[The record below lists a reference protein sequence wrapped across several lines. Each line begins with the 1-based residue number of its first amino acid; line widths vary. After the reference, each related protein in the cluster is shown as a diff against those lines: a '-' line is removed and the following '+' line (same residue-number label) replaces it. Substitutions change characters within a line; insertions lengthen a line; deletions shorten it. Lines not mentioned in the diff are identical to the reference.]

1 MQMNCFCSDNRQEEH
16 ECPAFHS
23 AFLFLKI
30 PFKCDTELYK
40 AQNEAFVINVIQ
52 ETEKVMIMLPFPVAH
67 ISQLR

>member
-1 MQMNCFCSDNRQEEH
+1 MNCFCSDNRQEEH

-40 AQNEAFVINVIQ
+40 AQNEAFVINVI
-52 ETEKVMIMLPFPVAH
+52 
-67 ISQLR
+67 